1 MNEMMKPS
9 ENMMMT
15 QETAQAALM
24 ACMEPM
30 VKAYAAMT
38 NAMNQMAAGI
48 SAMQQTMDRMQKE
61 NAYRIPL
68 TDAQHRFLTAAIKER
83 AQGVASRKG
92 LPQKAVQEASRDI
105 RKKLQVRWGV
115 NTIRQIP
122 TSEYQAA
129 METVKYWDETDLVM
143 RYM

>member
-1 MNEMMKPS
+1 MNEIMKPS
-9 ENMMMT
+9 EAMMT
-15 QETAQAALM
+15 QEQAQAALM
-24 ACMEPM
+24 QCMEPM
-30 VKAYAAMT
+30 AKAYAAMT
-38 NAMNQMAAGI
+38 SAMNQMAAGI

-68 TDAQHRFLTAAIKER
+68 TDAQNRFLTAAIKER
-83 AQGVASRKG
+83 AQGIVQRKG
-92 LPQKAVQEASRDI
+92 LPQKAAQDAAREI

-122 TSEYQAA
+122 SFEYQAA